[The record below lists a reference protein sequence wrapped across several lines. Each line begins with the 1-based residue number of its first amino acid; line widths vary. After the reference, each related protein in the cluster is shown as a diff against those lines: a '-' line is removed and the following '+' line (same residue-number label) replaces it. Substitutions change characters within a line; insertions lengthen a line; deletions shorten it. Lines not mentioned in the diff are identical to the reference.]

1 MSGNQG
7 FVDLRLN
14 SQEGQVNESFWPS
27 FTDIMTVIVM
37 IFLIAMVVLLMRN
50 MELLAELRATME
62 AERVASELAR
72 ATGEEKDSL
81 SVQLHA
87 ARDRVSELQLQLMR
101 LQERNL
107 SQETTITNQVTRITD
122 LTAERDGLKRETG
135 QLTLLRQ
142 RLETDL
148 DSAKVRLDRSQQHI
162 VNLEANVAGLE
173 QNMRNLQTRFESA
186 QASATALQQ
195 TVAQQQQQLEG
206 LHGERQEAER
216 KFLVLVGEYD
226 DLKVRYDKLVRP
238 ARSSQG
244 RRLVEVRYWKEGRGY
259 RIAYRGD
266 GAGSFEEV
274 SRGDRDES
282 GSPISGNGRHDG
294 RPAARPDIGSHHP
307 SRTCPQRAW
316 CGRPVLA
323 GRSFAGV
330 DGRACQGGGHA
341 GGHLA
346 AHRSGCDADRLLSG
360 LVRVLHLPWSGV
372 RPHLCDQPAGRLLSR
387 ADGHRS
393 GFQCR
398 RHRRRRMA

>member
-173 QNMRNLQTRFESA
+173 QNMLNLQTRFESA

-274 SRGDRDES
+274 SRATLDQRLTALRDAERNGLYVRVIFPENS
-282 GSPISGNGRHDG
+282 GLSYNEAWEFTNHLHKNYDYYFQDEV
-294 RPAARPDIGSHHP
+294 PAAQPEDPPPPGDVEQ
-307 SRTCPQRAW
+307 PQ
-316 CGRPVLA
+316 
-323 GRSFAGV
+323 
-330 DGRACQGGGHA
+330 
-341 GGHLA
+341 
-346 AHRSGCDADRLLSG
+346 
-360 LVRVLHLPWSGV
+360 
-372 RPHLCDQPAGRLLSR
+372 
-387 ADGHRS
+387 
-393 GFQCR
+393 
-398 RHRRRRMA
+398 